1 MKAIVINELGNSSV
15 LKQSESPEPTFGSND
30 VLVNNK
36 SIGIN
41 FIDIYHRTGV
51 YPKETPFIPGVEG
64 AGVVSKLGSEV
75 TNLKVGDKVAYCMVP
90 GSYAEFTAV
99 PQQKLVKIPDEI
111 SFKDA
116 AAVMLQG
123 MTAHYLLKSTYPITK
138 DSKILIHA
146 AAGGVGTLVV
156 QIAKTIGAFVI
167 ATTSTEEKVK
177 LVKELGADVVIN
189 YTTTDFVA
197 EVKKATNNKGVD
209 VVYDS
214 VAKNTYLGSLDCLR
228 PRGYFVLFGQSSG
241 VIENFNPALLANKG
255 SLFMTRPSLGHYIA
269 TPEELDERSSD
280 LFNWMREGK
289 LKIIIDSEIPLS
301 EASTSHDRLE
311 NRLNKGKVLLK
322 L

>member
-15 LKQSESPEPTFGSND
+15 LKQSEAPEPSIGSND

-64 AGVVSKLGSEV
+64 AGIVSKIGSEV
-75 TNLKVGDKVAYCMVP
+75 TNFKVGDRVAYCMIP
-90 GSYAEFTAV
+90 GSYAEFTTV
-99 PQQKLVKIPDEI
+99 PQQKLVKVPEEI
-111 SFKDA
+111 AFKDA

-123 MTAHYLLKSTYPITK
+123 MTAHYLLKSTYPVTK

-156 QIAKTIGAFVI
+156 QIAKAIGAFVI
-167 ATTSTEEKVK
+167 ATTSTEEKLK

-197 EVKKATNNKGVD
+197 EVKKATDNKGVD

-241 VIENFNPALLANKG
+241 VIETFNPALLANKG

-269 TPEELDERSSD
+269 TPEELNQRSSD
-280 LFNWMREGK
+280 LFNWMKEGK

>member
-1 MKAIVINELGNSSV
+1 MKAIVVNELGDASV
-15 LKQSESPEPTFGSND
+15 MKYADAPEPNIGSNE

-36 SIGIN
+36 SIGVN

-51 YPKETPFIPGVEG
+51 YKKELPFTLGVEG
-64 AGVVSKLGSEV
+64 AGVVSKVGSDV
-75 TNLKVGDKVAYCMVP
+75 TNFKVGDRVAYSMIP
-90 GSYAEFTAV
+90 NSYAEFTAV
-99 PQQKLVKIPDEI
+99 PQQKLVKVPKEIP
-111 SFKDA
+111 FTDA

-123 MTAHYLLKSTYPITK
+123 MTAHYLLKSTYPVTK
-138 DSKILIHA
+138 NSKILIHA

-156 QIAKTIGAFVI
+156 QIAKAIGAFVI

-197 EVKKATNNKGVD
+197 EVKKVTNNKGVD

-214 VAKNTYLGSLDCLR
+214 VAKETYMGSLDCLR

-241 VIENFNPALLANKG
+241 VIENFNPAILNNKG

-269 TPEELDERSSD
+269 TPEELKERSSE
-280 LFNWMREGK
+280 LFKWMKDGK

-301 EASTSHDRLE
+301 EASTSHGRLE

-322 L
+322 P

>member
-1 MKAIVINELGNSSV
+1 MKAISIKELGDSSV
-15 LKQSESPEPTFGSND
+15 LQYTDVPEPTIGANE

-64 AGVVSKLGSEV
+64 AGVVSKVGPNV
-75 TNLKVGDKVAYCMVP
+75 ANLKVGDKVAYCMVP

-99 PQQKLVKIPDEI
+99 PEQKLVKVPEEI
-111 SFKDA
+111 SFTDA

-156 QIAKTIGAFVI
+156 QIAKAIGAFVI

-197 EVKKATNNKGVD
+197 EVKKVTDNKGVD

-269 TPEELDERSSD
+269 NPEELNERSSD
-280 LFNWMREGK
+280 LFNWMRDGK

-301 EASTSHDRLE
+301 EASTSHGRLE